1 MDDFIMLD
9 AAAGSVGLAEIA
21 MVTAVPALAM
31 ALGSSAIIVSG
42 EPSERTQA
50 RLQHFSG
57 GLLIGAVITDIFP
70 ILKSHLVFDAGG
82 GRKVVRWENAV
93 AGALGFLAALLLM
106 HGVKSLGLEEL
117 ELGEEVAPGD
127 TDPEASSPFRLPG
140 KAESE
145 IASLDAPL
153 LRASSPFLQERPGLK
168 LAVARLTART
178 EALGQLARDDEDVDR
193 EAVDEEVHSLD
204 FLIDVAR
211 RRCHSDNTEPVDPGC
226 AVRLRLAVADLN
238 DHVSSCRSVDPSDMP
253 GIDAQLQMIAA
264 ALRRIHSHAEQ
275 RAVFRRWAPRHSGS
289 AEPFSPP
296 QPQGASPPLP
306 SPLPL
311 MSEQVAAP
319 AVSPMPWGLVLA
331 VLIDSI
337 VDGMLIGLAGSVSL
351 QSGWLMAIATAIEMG
366 FLGFS
371 FACAA
376 ADPAM
381 RKGGLPLKL
390 LVLGLPPVAM
400 VAASSAVA
408 LFASDVQDK
417 PVFVGMMAFALAAL
431 LFLVVEE
438 LLLEAHEKEGSDE
451 WHISVWLYVGLL
463 LSICLDVAA

>member
-1 MDDFIMLD
+1 MPL
-9 AAAGSVGLAEIA
+9 E
-21 MVTAVPALAM
+21 
-31 ALGSSAIIVSG
+31 
-42 EPSERTQA
+42 
-50 RLQHFSG
+50 
-57 GLLIGAVITDIFP
+57 DIFP

-106 HGVKSLGLEEL
+106 HGVKSLGLEDL
-117 ELGEEVAPGD
+117 ELGETVAPGD
-127 TDPEASSPFRLPG
+127 TDSEAASPFLLPR

-145 IASLDAPL
+145 IALLEAPL
-153 LRASSPFLQERPGLK
+153 LRASSPPRQERLGLK

-178 EALGQLARDDEDVDR
+178 AALGQLARDDEDVDR

-253 GIDAQLQMIAA
+253 GIDAQLQLIAA

-275 RAVFRRWAPRHSGS
+275 RAVFRRWAPRYSGS
-289 AEPFSPP
+289 GEAASPP

-319 AVSPMPWGLVLA
+319 AVGPMPWGLVLA